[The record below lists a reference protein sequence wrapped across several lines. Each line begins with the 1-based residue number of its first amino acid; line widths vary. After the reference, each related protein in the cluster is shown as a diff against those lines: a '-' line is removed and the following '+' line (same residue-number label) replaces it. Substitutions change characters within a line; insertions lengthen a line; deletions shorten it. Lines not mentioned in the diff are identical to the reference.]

1 MLLLNK
7 WQNVSNPHMAS
18 TLFQDFGHSKISGP
32 GPGPRWPVRESGPD
46 DEDGSLDHIINNGI
60 V

>member
-18 TLFQDFGHSKISGP
+18 TFFGEDDPVWLNNEFDTRVQTGTNPNSEMMKIFYS
-32 GPGPRWPVRESGPD
+32 D
-46 DEDGSLDHIINNGI
+46 NYTYC
-60 V
+60 